1 MDEFKLIDVETISS
15 RKINLTKSPFKKITV
30 KKGSEDKYLNDG
42 WEIVKSKLKTSIR
55 LEKPKISWIAFEDRV
70 WSLIAE
76 MGFKKINQL
85 RDFKI
90 EYAPGLTKQIDIFA
104 FDEEAILIIECKS
117 TERRRRVSYQMEI
130 NEFIG
135 IKDKLRNVAKS
146 LSSKKPKVAFI
157 FATNN
162 AILNNT
168 DRLRIKDAASSDNF
182 FHFNQDTIEYYEQLT
197 KLLGSAAKYQLFG
210 HLFEG
215 QKIQGLDIKV
225 PAICGKFSAG
235 FNFFSFCIDPFELL
249 KLSYILH
256 RSDSTSEASKS
267 YQRLVNK
274 TRIKN
279 IGKYIDKDGYFP
291 NSIIA
296 NIDTEKLVFERGE
309 RIDDDCSMNYGI
321 LTLPR
326 LYKSIFIIDGQHRL
340 YGYAKSTSKSH
351 HTIQV
356 VAFHNLDI
364 EEQTNI
370 FVDINHTQKSVPANL
385 LQSIMADYN
394 WDSNNDKKA
403 LSALKTRL
411 LVELNSEDDS
421 ALYKR
426 IILSEE
432 KKTDVRCLTLKTI
445 KDWGLNR
452 VSLFGKLKGDNLI
465 KSGNLSHINHIKTLE
480 KSKSFFKECFNFI
493 ERKVQ
498 EQWNKGSGEGGFVS
512 MNVSISA
519 FIRLFEDLI
528 DYQITT
534 NAITPEDMNGIELAE
549 SIKPMLEFVTEFV
562 SNMSDEDS
570 RKLRSKFGSGATE
583 KVLREYQNAIHSNL
597 NDFKPDGIEQWIK
610 ESSGMFNLSSKKIG
624 DQIQMMI
631 RKHIFSELKNQ
642 YGEKYWWNSGIPKDL
657 QKKCADKLID
667 NNHSEPAENYLLTLD
682 YMSIIRDSNNKKFLL
697 SNYTRPGEERLKER
711 DKLSWFVKFNSIR
724 NKFSHPEREKVTE
737 EEFNFIKELEEWL
750 SIKLNP

>member
-1 MDEFKLIDVETISS
+1 MEDLKLIDIETISS
-15 RKINLTKSPFKKITV
+15 RRIKQIKSPFERITV
-30 KKGSEDKYLNDG
+30 KKGNEEKYINDG
-42 WEIVKSKLKTSIR
+42 WEIVKSKLKHSIR
-55 LEKPKISWIAFEDRV
+55 LEKPKVSWIAFEDRV
-70 WSLIAE
+70 WGLIAE
-76 MGFKKINQL
+76 MGFKKVNTL

-90 EYAPGLTKQIDIFA
+90 NYAPGLTKQIDVFA
-104 FDEEAILIIECKS
+104 FDDEIILIIECKS
-117 TERRRRVSYQMEI
+117 TEERKRISYQKEI
-130 NEFIG
+130 NELIG
-135 IKDKLRNVAKS
+135 LKDKLRDAAKS
-146 LSSKKPKVAFI
+146 ISNTEPKVAFI

-162 AILNNT
+162 AILNDS

-197 KLLGSAAKYQLFG
+197 KLLGYAAKYQLFG

-215 QKIQGLDIKV
+215 QKIPGLDIKV
-225 PAICGKFSAG
+225 PAICGKFSPG
-235 FNFFSFCIDPFELL
+235 YNFVSFCIDPYELL

-256 RSDSTSEASKS
+256 RSDSNTEASKS

-274 TRIKN
+274 TRINN
-279 IGKYIDKDGYFP
+279 IGKYIDNDGYFP

-296 NIDTEKLVFERGE
+296 NIDAKKLNFSRGE
-309 RIDDDCSMNYGI
+309 RIDEDCSLNYGI

-340 YGYAKSTSKSH
+340 YGYAKSSTESH

-394 WDSNNDKKA
+394 WNSKNDKKA

-432 KKTDVRCLTLKTI
+432 KKTDTRCLTLKTI
-445 KDWGLNR
+445 KDWGMNR
-452 VSLFGKLKGDNLI
+452 ISLFGKLKGDHLI
-465 KSGNLSHINHIKTLE
+465 KSGRLSHISHIKTLE

-493 ERKVQ
+493 ESMVQ

-528 DYQITT
+528 EYQVFT
-534 NAITPEDMNGIELAE
+534 NNIVPEEMSGIELAD
-549 SIKPMLEFVTEFV
+549 SIKPMLEFVTVFV
-562 SNMSDEDS
+562 ENLSDEDS

-583 KVLREYQNAIHSNL
+583 KVLREYQNAIYSNL
-597 NDFKPDGIEQWIK
+597 SDFKPDGIEQWVK
-610 ESSGMFNLSSKKIG
+610 ENSGMFNSSSKKIG
-624 DQIQMMI
+624 DRIQIMI
-631 RKHIFSELKNQ
+631 REHIFKNLEVQ
-642 YGEKYWWNSGIPKDL
+642 FGKKSWWFQGIPKEI
-657 QKKCADKLID
+657 QKKCSEKVID
-667 NNHSEPAENYLLTLD
+667 NNHVEPTENYLLTLD
-682 YMSIIRDSNNKKFLL
+682 YQSIIMAKSNKQFLLKYYTKPGDERVRDS
-697 SNYTRPGEERLKER
+697 
-711 DKLSWFVKFNSIR
+711 DKLNWFVKFNTIR

-737 EEFNFIKELEEWL
+737 EEFNFMQELENWL
-750 SIKLNP
+750 SIKLNS